1 MSGLGEILANGGLT
15 AGEVGGVKHVRTY
28 SRRAGSC
35 FPTLAPQGWGT
46 HIHGDALGGPPA
58 WFVLN
63 RGGLVRAF
71 PPLLRKDGAPTFTE
85 MLWVGHPPVFVLI
98 CGGLVRAFPPLL
110 RKDGAPTFTEMLW
123 VGPPAVFVLIRGG
136 LVRAF
141 PPLLRKDGAPTFTEM
156 LWVGHPPPGYFHL
169 VEELRRNGT
178 LRQHLLDASYGL
190 SGALFVFYEAESYM
204 SVAVVA
210 EAYSWGHGYFGF
222 GE

>member
-15 AGEVGGVKHVRTY
+15 AGEVGGVKRVRTY

-46 HIHGDALGGPPA
+46 HIHGDALG
-58 WFVLN
+58 
-63 RGGLVRAF
+63 
-71 PPLLRKDGAPTFTE
+71 
-85 MLWVGHPPVFVLI
+85 
-98 CGGLVRAFPPLL
+98 
-110 RKDGAPTFTEMLW
+110 
-123 VGPPAVFVLIRGG
+123 GPPAVFVLIRGG

-178 LRQHLLDASYGL
+178 LRQHLFYASYGL